1 MKRIA
6 ILGSTGSIG
15 VNALN
20 VISAFPGEFKV
31 VGLSANS
38 NVKLLREQIK
48 KFKPK
53 IACLA
58 CLPVRQADRQACLMS
73 GGKNFCQMTKGTKI
87 SYGMDG
93 LVEIAARPDVDLV
106 LMAIVGSISLVPLLK
121 AIEAKKE
128 IALASKEAMVSAG
141 EIVVKAAKKNKVKI
155 IPVDSEHSAI
165 FQCLN
170 GKPSKELRKIYLT
183 GTGGPLRK
191 LSRKLFDNLTPKEV
205 INHPKWKMGRK
216 ISVDSA
222 TLMNK
227 GLEAIEAKWLFSVEL
242 KRIEVLIHPQAV
254 VHSMV
259 EFIDGSIMAQLSTP
273 DMRLPI
279 QYALGYPARY
289 PQKFQLYLDFKSA
302 NKLTFARP
310 DTGKFPCLKMAYEA
324 AEAGRTFPAVLNA
337 ANEETVLN
345 YLENRCVFTDIPRII
360 EKTLSRHK
368 GKAVLGLEDILEA
381 DAWSREEARRICFQ

>member
-20 VISAFPGEFKV
+20 VISAMPDEFRV

-38 NVKLLREQIK
+38 NAKLLQEQIK

-53 IACLA
+53 IACL
-58 CLPVRQADRQACLMS
+58 MS
-73 GGKNFCQMTKGTKI
+73 GDKNLCRATKGTKI
-87 SYGMDG
+87 AYGMDG
-93 LVEIAARPDVDLV
+93 LIEIATRPDVDLV
-106 LMAIVGSISLVPLLK
+106 LMAIVGSVSLIPLMK

-128 IALASKEAMVSAG
+128 IALASKEALVSGG
-141 EIVVKAAKKNKVKI
+141 EIVTKEAKKRNVKI

-170 GKPSKELRKIYLT
+170 GNPRGELRKIYLT

-191 LSRKLFDNLTPKEV
+191 LSRSKFDSLKPKEV
-205 INHPKWKMGRK
+205 INHPKWKMGKK

-227 GLEAIEAKWLFSVEL
+227 GLEVIEAKWLFSVEL
-242 KRIEVLIHPQAV
+242 KNIEVLIHPQAI

-259 EFIDGSIMAQLSTP
+259 EFIDGSILAQLSTP

-302 NKLTFARP
+302 NKLTFSRP

-324 AEAGRTFPAVLNA
+324 AEAGRTFPAVLNG

-345 YLENRCVFTDIPRII
+345 YLESKCAFTDIPRII
-360 EKTLSRHK
+360 EKVLSRHR
-368 GKAVLGLEDILEA
+368 GKTVSGLEDILEA
-381 DAWSREEARRICFQ
+381 DAWSKEEARRICFQ

>member
-20 VISAFPGEFKV
+20 VISALPDEFRV

-38 NVKLLREQIK
+38 NVKLLQEQIK

-53 IACLA
+53 IACL
-58 CLPVRQADRQACLMS
+58 MS
-73 GGKNFCQMTKGTKI
+73 GDKNFCQATKGTRI
-87 SYGMDG
+87 AYGMDG
-93 LVEIAARPDVDLV
+93 LIEIATRPDVDLV
-106 LMAIVGSISLVPLLK
+106 LMAIVGSIALVPLMK
-121 AIEAKKE
+121 AIEAKKT
-128 IALASKEAMVSAG
+128 IALASKEALVSGG
-141 EIVVKAAKKNKVKI
+141 EIVTKEARKRNVKI

-191 LSRKLFDNLTPKEV
+191 LSRSKFDNLTPKEV
-205 INHPKWKMGRK
+205 INHPKWKMGKK

-227 GLEAIEAKWLFSVEL
+227 GLEVIEAKWLFSVEL
-242 KRIEVLIHPQAV
+242 KRIEVLIHPQAI

-259 EFIDGSIMAQLSTP
+259 EFIDGSILAQLSTP

-345 YLENRCVFTDIPRII
+345 YLENRCAFTDIPRII
-360 EKTLSRHK
+360 EKVLSRHR
-368 GKAVLGLEDILEA
+368 GRAVLGLEDILEA

>member
-20 VISAFPGEFKV
+20 VISALPDKFRV

-38 NVKLLREQIK
+38 NAKLLQEQIK

-53 IACLA
+53 IACL
-58 CLPVRQADRQACLMS
+58 MS
-73 GGKNFCQMTKGTKI
+73 GGKNLCQTAKGTKI
-87 SYGMDG
+87 AYGMDG
-93 LVEIAARPDVDLV
+93 LIEIATRADVDLV
-106 LMAIVGSISLVPLLK
+106 LMAIVGSISLVPLMK
-121 AIEAKKE
+121 AIEAKKQ
-128 IALASKEAMVSAG
+128 IALASKEALVSGG
-141 EIVVKAAKKNKVKI
+141 EIVTKEARKRNVKI

-191 LSRKLFDNLTPKEV
+191 LSRSKFDSLKPKEV
-205 INHPKWKMGRK
+205 INHPKWKMGKK

-227 GLEAIEAKWLFSVEL
+227 GLEVIEAKWLFSVEL
-242 KRIEVLIHPQAV
+242 KQIEVLIHPQAI

-259 EFIDGSIMAQLSTP
+259 EFIDGSILAQLSTP

-289 PQKFQLYLDFKSA
+289 PQKFQLYLDFRDA
-302 NKLTFARP
+302 NKLTFSRP
-310 DTGKFPCLKMAYEA
+310 DTKKFPCLKMAYEA

-345 YLENRCVFTDIPRII
+345 YLENRCAFTDIPRII
-360 EKTLSRHK
+360 EKVLSRHR
-368 GKAVLGLEDILEA
+368 GKAVSGLEDILEA

>member
-20 VISAFPGEFKV
+20 VISALPEEFKV

-38 NVKLLREQIK
+38 NAELLGEQIK
-48 KFKPK
+48 KFRPK
-53 IACLA
+53 
-58 CLPVRQADRQACLMS
+58 VACLMS
-73 GGKNFCQMTKGTKI
+73 GEKKLRGTAKGTRI
-87 SYGMDG
+87 TGGMEG
-93 LVEIAARPDVDLV
+93 LIEIATHPDADLV
-106 LMAIVGSISLVPLLK
+106 LMAIVGSISLVPLIK
-121 AIEAKKE
+121 AIQAGKT
-128 IALASKEAMVSAG
+128 IALASKEALVSGG
-141 EIVVKAAKKNKVKI
+141 EIVTKEARKRNVKI

-170 GKPSKELRKIYLT
+170 GKPVKELRKIYLT

-191 LSRKLFDNLTPKEV
+191 LSRNKFDSLKPEEV

-227 GLEAIEAKWLFSVEL
+227 GLEVIEAKWLFSVDL
-242 KRIEVLIHPQAV
+242 GSIEVLIHPQAI

-259 EFIDGSIMAQLSTP
+259 EFIDGSILAQLSMP

-289 PQKFQLYLDFKSA
+289 SQKFQLYLDFKKA
-302 NKLTFARP
+302 NKLTFAKP
-310 DTGKFPCLKMAYEA
+310 NTGKFPCLKMAYEA
-324 AEAGRTFPAVLNA
+324 AKDGRTFPAVLNA

-345 YLENRCVFTDIPRII
+345 YLGRKCAFTDIPKIV
-360 EKTLSRHK
+360 EKVLSRHR
-368 GKAVLGLEDILEA
+368 GKTVAGLEDILEA